1 MTSKRLSEL
10 EDGQKARIVKINLAG
25 DIRRRLSDMGL
36 VNGGEIQLERVAPLG
51 DPIEIKVKGY
61 DLSLRKEI
69 ASEIEVIPKDM
80 RLTSVPPG
88 MIVSVNRIRGGREA
102 SRRLADMGFTTGTQ
116 VAVIENLADGH
127 LLVSLGGHHV
137 TLGRGMAEKVMVKEI
152 PDV

>member
-10 EDGQKARIVKINLAG
+10 EDGQKAHIVKINLAG

-36 VNGGEIQLERVAPLG
+36 VNGGEVELERIAPLG

-61 DLSLRKEI
+61 NLSLRKEI
-69 ASEIEVIPKDM
+69 ASEIEVVPEDM
-80 RLTSVPPG
+80 RLTSVPPR
-88 MIVSVNRIRGGREA
+88 INVTVNRIRGGRHTA
-102 SRRLADMGFTTGTQ
+102 CRLVDMGFTIGAQIT
-116 VAVIENLADGH
+116 VIENAAEGP

-137 TLGRGMAEKVMVKEI
+137 ALGRGMAEKVMVKEI